1 MVDTE
6 ENIWQI
12 GEIMYTIEVYKK
24 DRRTRNGSRSVAKW
38 DTEQTDVNVIEDIVN
53 NMYPVKKGYSYKLS
67 LTMVQRKNFMTGD
80 TFMERY
86 DTPRFCSPAS
96 ESFWS
101 M

>member
-1 MVDTE
+1 
-6 ENIWQI
+6 
-12 GEIMYTIEVYKK
+12 MYTIEVYKK
-24 DRRTRNGSRSVAKW
+24 DRRTRNGSRFITKW
-38 DTEQTDVNVIEDIVN
+38 DTEQTDVNVIEDIVT

-67 LTMVQRKNFMTGD
+67 LTMVQRKNFMTGE

-96 ESFWS
+96 ESFWT